1 MDEAMGENA
10 FEELHGPHVIPKSYK
25 NPFSGSIP
33 QKSANEADMDHI
45 YAMDIEANLRMPSE
59 RRGAT
64 ETVKPKPRTND
75 EMASAVEDLSNNFG
89 GRGGNLQD
97 MKYIR
102 LKIKTLRVDDS
113 DTLQQLI

>member
-1 MDEAMGENA
+1 MDEAIGENA
-10 FEELHGPHVIPKSYK
+10 FEELHGPHVIPKTYK
-25 NPFSGSIP
+25 NPFSGSMSLKP
-33 QKSANEADMDHI
+33 ANEADMDHI
-45 YAMDIEANLRMPSE
+45 YNMDIEANLRMPSE
-59 RRGAT
+59 RNVP

-75 EMASAVEDLSNNFG
+75 EMASAVEDLATNFG

-113 DTLQQLI
+113 DILRQLI